1 MEFIGNYAKTEEIL
15 KRHGFS
21 IRKKY
26 GQNFL
31 IDRSVLLKIVESAEI
46 GEDDVVFEIGPGLG
60 TLTQYLASRAGKVIA
75 VEIDSH
81 LIPILEETLADFPN
95 TEVIQADI
103 LKFDIDT
110 YLEENRKK
118 EEERSRTDDEADAG
132 PDGNEKTVKKPRYKV
147 VANLPYYITTPVL
160 MKLLEGKTAFETM
173 LFMVQKEVAE
183 RLCASPGSKDYG
195 ALTLAA
201 SYYTELKIVG
211 TVPPSC
217 FIPRPGVES
226 ALLLMKVRKEKPVG
240 VLDEKLLFSL
250 IRGSFNQRRKTLV
263 NGISGFE
270 GLSFTK
276 DEVKQAVRNA
286 GLPES
291 VRGEALTLSEFAAVA
306 DQLSLLSRQTEE

>member
-132 PDGNEKTVKKPRYKV
+132 PDGNEKTVKKPRYKA

-226 ALLLMKVRKEKPVG
+226 ALLLMKVRKEKPAR

-291 VRGEALTLSEFAAVA
+291 VRGEALTLSGFAAVA

>member
-132 PDGNEKTVKKPRYKV
+132 PDGNEKTVKKPRYKA

-195 ALTLAA
+195 ALTLAV

-270 GLSFTK
+270 GLSFTR